1 MGFTRK
7 RSDRPDQARLRLG
20 SNLEHLES
28 RALLA
33 ASPSGYSFYQPSD
46 LPARTI
52 SHSSPA
58 IRINHPIGTDAR
70 QLSFLD
76 NDGKVVTGKDRAG
89 NEYTIT
95 VHGPGVVI
103 VTDATPT
110 DGILDDDIDTIQ
122 LVGTSL
128 EDTYVTGQ
136 VLSSFK
142 VQTDGTTRFNRL
154 LNVEGVA
161 SIILNGFTLAQTV
174 SPPLGTLNN
183 TNTGIFLQGGV
194 GTLQFHNIEAPID
207 LATADLPINIIIG
220 GSRVEPSIRLDSI
233 FNTVINTSS
242 ASIPTDPQVASTV
255 NIIVN
260 GTIRSLDF
268 ISSTQAP
275 IGASSQYAF
284 PTVGSTGRTAI
295 QANGIDRLKV
305 LGSAK
310 NLTASRNAAPFR
322 SGLTG
327 MTHIGRADFGGNA
340 DGVGLEV
347 NGPIHRLRFARG
359 LGDPTGSSRSATA
372 FGTPASTFGYPSVGL
387 VGGLVT
393 ANDIRQLKV
402 GPANQILQTAG
413 DPDYIQA
420 RRQGSTRY
428 FTRPGS
434 ALSSAIIASSGSIGE
449 TTIVGNATSSEIK
462 AGFHYPSFAAGLE
475 GTRAP
480 SRIGPVNYR
489 GDLIDSVVSSTYRPY
504 RRVYGT
510 PADIVGPGSIRGR
523 FRGNLVQTGAI
534 TALGNRGAGFFA
546 DRKSGDL
553 PPPETSR
560 RVASVL
566 TR

>member
-1 MGFTRK
+1 MGFTRR
-7 RSDRPDQARLRLG
+7 RSDRPDQARFRLG

-33 ASPSGYSFYQPSD
+33 ASPSGNSFYTPSD
-46 LPARTI
+46 LPARTV
-52 SHSSPA
+52 SHSSPP
-58 IRINHPIGTDAR
+58 ISINHPIGTDAR

-110 DGILDDDIDTIQ
+110 DGILADDIDTIQ

-128 EDTYVTGQ
+128 RDTYVTGQ

-142 VQTDGTTRFNRL
+142 VQTNGTTRFNRL

-161 SIILNGFTLAQTV
+161 SVILNGFTLAQTV

-183 TNTGIFLQGGV
+183 TNTGIFLKGGV

-207 LATADLPINIIIG
+207 LATADLPINIIIEG
-220 GSRVEPSIRLDSI
+220 GRVEPRIRLDSI
-233 FNTVINTSS
+233 FNTVINTGTSTVATS
-242 ASIPTDPQVASTV
+242 PQLTPTV

-260 GTIRSLDF
+260 GEIRSLDF

-275 IGASSQYAF
+275 IEASSQFAF
-284 PTVGSTGRTAI
+284 PTVGTTGRTAI
-295 QANGIDRLKV
+295 QTGGIDRLKV

-310 NLTASRNAAPFR
+310 NVTASRTGAAFS

-327 MTHIGRADFGGNA
+327 MSHIGRADFGGNA
-340 DGVGLEV
+340 DALGLDV

-359 LGDPTGSSRSATA
+359 LGNPIGSSRAATA
-372 FGTPASTFGYPSVGL
+372 FGTPASEFGYPSVGL

-393 ANDIRQLKV
+393 ATDIRQLRV
-402 GPANQILQTAG
+402 APANLILQTAG
-413 DPDYIQA
+413 DPDFTQT
-420 RRQGSTRY
+420 RRTGSTR
-428 FTRPGS
+428 FFSRPGN
-434 ALSSAIIASSGSIGE
+434 AFTSAIIASSGSIGE
-449 TTIVGNATSSEIK
+449 TTVVGNAVNSEIK
-462 AGFHYPSFAAGLE
+462 AGFHYPSFVAGLE
-475 GTRAP
+475 GTRAS
-480 SRIGPVNYR
+480 SRIGPVHYR
-489 GDLIDSVVSSTYRPY
+489 GDLVDSVVSSTYRPF

-510 PADIVGPGSIRGR
+510 PSDIAGSGSIRGR
-523 FRGNLVQTGAI
+523 FDGNLVQTGTI
-534 TALGNRGAGFFA
+534 TALGNRGTGFFA
-546 DRKSGDL
+546 ARKRGYL

-566 TR
+566 IR